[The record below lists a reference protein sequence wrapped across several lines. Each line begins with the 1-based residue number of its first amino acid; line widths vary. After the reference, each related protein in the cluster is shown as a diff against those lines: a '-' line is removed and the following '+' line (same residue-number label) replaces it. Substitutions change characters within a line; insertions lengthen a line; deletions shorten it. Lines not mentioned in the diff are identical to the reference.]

1 VLPGT
6 RYARIILIVVAVVVI
21 FGLVL
26 ATLASPIVY

>member
-21 FGLVL
+21 LGLVL
-26 ATLASPIVY
+26 STLASPIVY

>member
-1 VLPGT
+1 MPGT

-26 ATLASPIVY
+26 STLASPIVY